1 MRIDAGVVVGLRAA
15 GDGPVCAYVYDL
27 DGLRAHAAA
36 AVAALPAA
44 TELFYALKANS
55 ERPIIEALAGIVA
68 GFEVGS
74 AGEIELV
81 RAAAPGAPIVFG
93 GPGKT
98 DAALAAAARARRGRR
113 PRGEPPRTAPGRAR
127 RRRPRRHVAGGAA
140 GEPGRA
146 AAGGDAGDGRAADAV
161 RHR

>member
-1 MRIDAGVVVGLRAA
+1 MRIDAGVVAELRAA

-36 AVAALPAA
+36 AVAALPAG

-55 ERPIIEALAGIVA
+55 ERPIIDALAGIVA

-81 RAAAPGAPIVFG
+81 RAAAPGAPIIFG

-98 DAALAAAARARRGRR
+98 DAALAAAARAEVVAVHVESLHELRR
-113 PRGEPPRTAPGRAR
+113 
-127 RRRPRRHVAGGAA
+127 
-140 GEPGRA
+140 
-146 AAGGDAGDGRAADAV
+146 GGDAAPGGGLAIV
-161 RHR
+161 FGCVGGFYG

>member
-1 MRIDAGVVVGLRAA
+1 MRIDAGVVAALRAA

-36 AVAALPAA
+36 AVAALPAG
-44 TELFYALKANS
+44 TELFYAMKANS

-81 RAAAPGAPIVFG
+81 RSAALPGAPLIFG

-98 DAALAAAARARRGRR
+98 DAALSAAAREG
-113 PRGEPPRTAPGRAR
+113 
-127 RRRPRRHVAGGAA
+127 V
-140 GEPGRA
+140 
-146 AAGGDAGDGRAADAV
+146 
-161 RHR
+161 